1 MEYKG
6 KLYGKIGNKYFDTSH
21 TAEDWDKLTD
31 RVKELE
37 QKLQGS
43 NTDLLHD
50 VTQRLKRRQLVDRI
64 EEYSDII
71 EGKCTC
77 GEKVN
82 KVLNSSCTGWKN
94 GDRYHY
100 PKDNTA
106 WCIFRCESCNE
117 PIHET
122 FKSDSDVG

>member
-100 PKDNTA
+100 PNNNTA

-122 FKSDSDVG
+122 FISNSDVG